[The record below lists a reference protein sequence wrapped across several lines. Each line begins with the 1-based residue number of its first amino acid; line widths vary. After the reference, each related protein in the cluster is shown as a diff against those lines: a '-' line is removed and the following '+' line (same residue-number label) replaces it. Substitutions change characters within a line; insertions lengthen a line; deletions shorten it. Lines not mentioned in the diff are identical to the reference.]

1 MSGPSLR
8 PLVVGL
14 TGSIGAGKSSVA
26 RLLQAHGALVI
37 DADALARQ
45 ATDDPEVLASIAR
58 ELGPG
63 LVVYGRLDRQ
73 ATARRVFDDPAA
85 RAALNGI
92 VHPWV
97 GRRRLELQAAA
108 ARTPDPPPVIVHDVP
123 LLFETGLDAA
133 MAATVVVTAPL
144 ETRVARVVARSGLPP
159 EEVRARDA
167 AQLPQA
173 EKARRADF
181 VVDNA
186 GDEAAL
192 EREVARLWPA
202 LLARRATSD
211 ALG

>member
-108 ARTPDPPPVIVHDVP
+108 ARTPR
-123 LLFETGLDAA
+123 G
-133 MAATVVVTAPL
+133 MSATPNPSREATAKCSL
-144 ETRVARVVARSGLPP
+144 RRRWASSGSN
-159 EEVRARDA
+159 R
-167 AQLPQA
+167 
-173 EKARRADF
+173 
-181 VVDNA
+181 
-186 GDEAAL
+186 
-192 EREVARLWPA
+192 
-202 LLARRATSD
+202 
-211 ALG
+211 